1 MRRSS
6 KGSAASCP
14 MSDRMSEPAAG
25 AASGGHR
32 RGAAASRARRA
43 LAVLS
48 LCAAVAARAGAQ
60 GPVTAPDDVTLDAI
74 GSWIALDAQPGH
86 ELAATQTI
94 ARSLPG
100 WRRDSIGNLVL
111 SRGSGRP
118 LRVVACGLD
127 EAGYAV
133 SAITEDGYLR
143 IQDAGNARRTTLW
156 DQFHQGQRI
165 VIETRS
171 GRVPGVIGVP
181 STHLMRG
188 LPAAQ
193 APVTIQELWV
203 DIGAHDSAEVRAL
216 GIELLDP
223 VARDWPLWKY
233 GPYVAGPAAAD
244 RAGCAAV
251 AAAARSTPERGRTIY
266 VISAQSAFRWG
277 GLSGVLAP
285 LGEVDSLIIAAN
297 RVLPRDAATEAGAGR
312 GSIAAPDS
320 RTDRDASAAHD
331 SSSGGQPFT
340 RVAIRPPFEPVPG
353 ATIHS
358 TIALGVRSRFA
369 GTLVESVR
377 ADDARAYAGAVAA
390 AAGIA
395 APATAALPLPP
406 LTFAAAPNAARPRE
420 DSLATTARLLSELA
434 ETYGVSGHETPVREK
449 ILAALPAW
457 AQARTTTDSAG
468 NLILAL
474 GPERDTIAFVAHMD
488 EVGFEVASIA
498 ADGTVS
504 LRRRGGFF
512 LSAWEG
518 QTAILHVERN
528 GRRSQLRGVFVPR
541 DTAATRQPRELVAW
555 FGVDSAALV
564 ARGVTTG
571 TSVTSLKTASR
582 LGRSRFTSR
591 SIDDRAG
598 CTALIEAVRAIQPD
612 ALTRKVI
619 FAWVVREEIGLE
631 GAAALASSLRGSVAR
646 VYAVD
651 TFVSSDSPLDDHR
664 FAFTPIGAGPVIRA
678 LDNSSST
685 PRAEVDRV
693 RAAAAGAGLPV
704 QVGTTNGGNDGSEFV
719 RYGVRDVPIS
729 WPLRYSHS
737 PAELVDLA
745 DIMHLGRLVAALA
758 LH

>member
-1 MRRSS
+1 MTRSP
-6 KGSAASCP
+6 KGSTSSSP
-14 MSDRMSEPAAG
+14 VSDRAATTPLIG
-25 AASGGHR
+25 
-32 RGAAASRARRA
+32 RARRTLLA
-43 LAVLS
+43 LTLCTASAS
-48 LCAAVAARAGAQ
+48 LARAQ
-60 GPVTAPDDVTLDAI
+60 GPVRAPDDVTLDAV
-74 GSWIALDAQPGH
+74 GTWIALHAQPGH
-86 ELAATQTI
+86 ELAATSTI

-100 WRRDSIGNLVL
+100 WHRDSIGNLVS

-133 SAITEDGYLR
+133 SAITDDGYLR
-143 IQDAGNARRTTLW
+143 VQYAGNARRGALW

-165 VIETRS
+165 VVQTRS
-171 GRVPGVIGVP
+171 GPVPGVIGIP

-193 APVTIQELWV
+193 APATIRDLWV
-203 DIGAHDSAEVRAL
+203 DVGAHDSSEVRTL

-251 AAAARSTPERGRTIY
+251 AAAARTAPERGRTIY
-266 VISAQSAFRWG
+266 VISAQSAFRWA

-285 LGEVDSLIIAAN
+285 LGEVDTLVIAAS
-297 RVLPRDAATEAGAGR
+297 RVLPRGAFTGR
-312 GSIAAPDS
+312 DSASELVAPAAPGA
-320 RTDRDASAAHD
+320 TGASDEPGRRYTD
-331 SSSGGQPFT
+331 SSAPAVA
-340 RVAIRPPFEPVPG
+340 RVAIRTPFVPVPG
-353 ATIHS
+353 LTIG
-358 TIALGVRSRFA
+358 TTMALGVRSNFA

-377 ADDARAYAGAVAA
+377 ADDARSYATAVAA

-395 APATAALPLPP
+395 APANAALPLPP
-406 LTFAAAPNAARPRE
+406 LSVSAAPVEARS
-420 DSLATTARLLSELA
+420 DSLAATARLLASLA

-457 AQARTTTDSAG
+457 AQARTATDSAG
-468 NLILAL
+468 NLLLAL

-488 EVGFEVASIA
+488 EVGFEVSAIA

-518 QTAILHVERN
+518 QTALLHVERR
-528 GRRSQLRGVFVPR
+528 GRRSEIRGVFVPR
-541 DTAATRQPRELVAW
+541 DSAATPQPRELTAW
-555 FGVDSAALV
+555 FGVDSAALA
-564 ARGVTTG
+564 ARGVTIG

-598 CTALIEAVRAIQPD
+598 CTALIEAVRAIRPD
-612 ALTRKVI
+612 ALTRRVI

-651 TFVSSDSPLDDHR
+651 TFVSSESPLDDHR
-664 FAFTPIGAGPVIRA
+664 FAYTPIGNGPVIRA

-685 PRAEVDRV
+685 PRVEVDRV
-693 RAAAAGAGLPV
+693 RAAAAGAGIPV
-704 QVGTTNGGNDGSEFV
+704 QIGTTNGGNDGSQFV

-737 PAELVDLA
+737 PAELVDVA

-758 LH
+758 LQ

>member
-1 MRRSS
+1 MPDRT
-6 KGSAASCP
+6 AAP
-14 MSDRMSEPAAG
+14 PPRKT
-25 AASGGHR
+25 
-32 RGAAASRARRA
+32 ARLAILA
-43 LAVLS
+43 LA
-48 LCAAVAARAGAQ
+48 LCAAPAATARGQ
-60 GPVTAPDDVTLDAI
+60 GPVRAPDDVTLDAL
-74 GSWIALDAQPGH
+74 GSWIALHAQPGR
-86 ELAATQTI
+86 ELDATNAI

-133 SAITEDGYLR
+133 SAITDDGYLR
-143 IQDAGNARRTTLW
+143 VQYAGNARRTALW

-165 VIETRS
+165 VVDTRS
-171 GRVPGVIGVP
+171 GPVPGVIGIP

-188 LPAAQ
+188 LPAAEEP
-193 APVTIQELWV
+193 ATIRDLWV
-203 DIGAHDSAEVRAL
+203 DVGAHDSAEVRTL

-223 VARDWPLWKY
+223 VVRDWPLWKY
-233 GPYVAGPAAAD
+233 GSYAAGPAAAD
-244 RAGCAAV
+244 RTGCAAV
-251 AAAARSTPERGRTIY
+251 AAAARSSPEHGRTIF

-285 LGEVDSLIIAAN
+285 LGEVDTLVIAAS
-297 RVLPRDAATEAGAGR
+297 RVLPRDALEQR
-312 GSIAAPDS
+312 
-320 RTDRDASAAHD
+320 SAAAAD
-331 SSSGGQPFT
+331 SAFA
-340 RVAIRPPFEPVPG
+340 RVAIRTPFEPVPG
-353 ATIHS
+353 VTINS
-358 TIALGVRSRFA
+358 TIALGVRTSFA

-377 ADDARAYAGAVAA
+377 AGDARAYATAVAA

-395 APATAALPLPP
+395 TPASAALPLPP
-406 LTFAAAPNAARPRE
+406 LSPATTPGERRD
-420 DSLATTARLLSELA
+420 DSLATTARLLASLA

-449 ILAALPAW
+449 IIAALPAW
-457 AQARTTTDSAG
+457 AQALATTDSAG
-468 NLILAL
+468 NLLLAL

-488 EVGFEVASIA
+488 EVGFEVSAIA
-498 ADGTVS
+498 RDGTVS

-518 QTAILHVERN
+518 QTAILHVESR
-528 GRRSQLRGVFVPR
+528 GRRAEIRGVFVPR
-541 DTAATRQPRELVAW
+541 DSVATPQPRELTAW
-555 FGVDSAALV
+555 FGVDSAALA
-564 ARGVTTG
+564 ARGVTVG
-571 TSVTSLKTASR
+571 TSVTSLKTATR

-598 CTALIEAVRAIQPD
+598 CTALIEAVRAIRPE

-631 GAAALASSLRGSVAR
+631 GAAALASSVRGSVAR

-651 TFVSSDSPLDDHR
+651 TFVSSESPLDEHR
-664 FAFTPIGAGPVIRA
+664 FAYTPIGNGPVIRA

-685 PRAEVDRV
+685 PRVEVDRV
-693 RAAAAGAGLPV
+693 REAAANAGIPV
-704 QVGTTNGGNDGSEFV
+704 QVGTTNGGNDGSQFV

-737 PAELVDLA
+737 PAEVVDVG